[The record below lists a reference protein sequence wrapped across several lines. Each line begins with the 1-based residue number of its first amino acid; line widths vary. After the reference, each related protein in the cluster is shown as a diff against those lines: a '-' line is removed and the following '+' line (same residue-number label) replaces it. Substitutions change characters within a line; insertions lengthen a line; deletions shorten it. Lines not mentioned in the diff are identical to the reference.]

1 MSPDDEDSVSR
12 QDRQLRNL
20 HLDELVQVVTNDL
33 ELWHQDMQP
42 VSYPVIGNQ

>member
-1 MSPDDEDSVSR
+1 MKEP
-12 QDRQLRNL
+12 N
-20 HLDELVQVVTNDL
+20 LDELDQVVTNDL